1 MVAKEVFSGNFALYY
16 EKVINRI
23 SSPLYVNRWRRNL
36 VKGALS
42 CLPKPQVVLDCCS
55 GAANI
60 GELLLKEVPD
70 CKLINCDISPKLL
83 SLAKEKLGDTAFFIR
98 SDNRFFP
105 IKDNSVDLIFSSFC
119 VRNSLEPKLTVKEV
133 MRTLKPGGVW
143 GILDFFKNEKN
154 NFSLTLNNILF
165 RSFMNLNKFVS
176 QDNRKAID
184 YLFESI
190 KNFLSLKEFKEILK
204 SYRFKVV
211 QTQNFM
217 GGLASTLIAVKKEV

>member
-1 MVAKEVFSGNFALYY
+1 MVAKEVFTGNFALYY

-23 SSPLYVNRWRRNL
+23 SSPLYVNRWRRSL
-36 VKGALS
+36 IKGALS
-42 CLPKPQVVLDCCS
+42 CLPKPQIVLDCCS

-60 GELLLKEVPD
+60 GELLLKEVPG

-83 SLAKEKLGDTAFFIR
+83 LLAKEKLGDTSFFIR

-105 IKDNSVDLIFSSFC
+105 IKEGSVDLIFSSFC

-143 GILDFFKNEKN
+143 GILDFFKNEEA
-154 NFSLTLNNILF
+154 NFSLILNNLLF
-165 RSFMNLNKFVS
+165 KTFMNINKLIS
-176 QDNRKAID
+176 QDNKKAIN

-190 KNFLSLKEFKEILK
+190 KNFLSLQEFKEVLK
-204 SYRFKVV
+204 NYGFKVV
-211 QTQNFM
+211 KTQNFM
-217 GGLASTLIAVKKEV
+217 GGLASMLIAIKKEV